1 MNGLLDKVINIFIR
15 VGSVFTGVLLAAWI
29 YHSLLEFISDKF
41 WNRSNIPWGVSTLIF
56 YLTLPVF
63 VFQQYPMGYFYWL
76 MEVST
81 HCKRL
86 NSNYLSK
93 T

>member
-56 YLTLPVF
+56 YLTLICMDITINKLLYGSDDSFPHF
-63 VFQQYPMGYFYWL
+63 L
-76 MEVST
+76 
-81 HCKRL
+81 
-86 NSNYLSK
+86 LSINK
-93 T
+93 ILCP